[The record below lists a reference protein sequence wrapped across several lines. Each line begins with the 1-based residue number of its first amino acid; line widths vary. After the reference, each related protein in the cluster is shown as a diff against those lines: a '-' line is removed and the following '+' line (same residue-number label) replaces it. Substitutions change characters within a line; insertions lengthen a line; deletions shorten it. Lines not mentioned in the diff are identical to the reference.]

1 MYFRE
6 SGSPRRNLDK
16 VRDDHERRHGGDY
29 QDRRR
34 DDHGYYEGVYDEDN
48 YGEGYDERE
57 GVVHGGGGG
66 RIQEHHGGAG
76 GVRVGRGVRRGRG
89 GVHDRGDWGSGYD
102 QGVDD
107 GRGGGYSRGRGRVI
121 LNHGGR
127 GGGYREG
134 DAGGSGGV
142 FGRGGS
148 GYDESVGGGARG
160 GNGGRGK
167 KPNQGRG
174 GAGRG
179 RGKGGRGTVGVT
191 GAGDAAKKVSDIK
204 SNIGA
209 LQAELSQAEKA
220 ATEEQEPYL
229 HISELENKLSS
240 EKCRFEEELAS
251 EKVKFESLLDEEK
264 KKFEGL
270 LDAEKK
276 KFEVAL
282 ADEKEK
288 ATTKH
293 NTIVQNRVLIE
304 KNRTLALELATLK
317 EAGVAGSGVDVTDLT
332 TALDSARADLEASST
347 ELSEVKEEL
356 VGALSRESKLV
367 DDITALTDGDVN
379 GVDVTDLTTALDS
392 ARADLEASSTEL
404 SEVKEELV
412 GALSR
417 ESKLVDDITALTDGD
432 VNEDEPCKECQNSV
446 EQIDMLK
453 VNEAK
458 LHNENEEILK
468 QLEESI
474 TDNEGLIKRMKLLK
488 EEIKVLHNKEPGIGD
503 DGDVGGDVSAELEA
517 LKRRLGSEEYKFLSA
532 SSVAA
537 VVDSMDVATKEHH
550 DNFLAFEMNQVEQLK
565 FLLALSNELVPS
577 IKHILYK
584 NLLSGD
590 TPVQRVCVEMFLAKL
605 CSFDKEQKG
614 LMKEVSVDVQKS
626 NEITPGPKIVHDPSL
641 DKSEIQVFM
650 TKENKGC
657 KVINYGGLVL
667 VAATRSPHVNTK
679 HTAVLDVNNKVL
691 VQRCPIQSCKELF
704 VHGVTDIA
712 PMTVVGPVMH
722 GFLGEERWVC
732 VKHWRTSIAD
742 ASDDEFC
749 DREALVVDAGEME
762 KKEGLKIL
770 SRKRK
775 YSPKARKQILAEK
788 AAPPP
793 PPLRSKRLAIT
804 KAAAGGVSPDMF
816 AESEDIIEDSE
827 NV

>member
-204 SNIGA
+204 SNIDA

-379 GVDVTDLTTALDS
+379 
-392 ARADLEASSTEL
+392 
-404 SEVKEELV
+404 
-412 GALSR
+412 
-417 ESKLVDDITALTDGD
+417 
-432 VNEDEPCKECQNSV
+432 EDEPCKECQNSV

-503 DGDVGGDVSAELEA
+503 DGNVGGDVSAELEA

>member
-1 MYFRE
+1 MDELRSRGRSWKSSRSSDKRKNRDVIYKKRE

-34 DDHGYYEGVYDEDN
+34 DDHGYYEGVYDEDY
-48 YGEGYDERE
+48 YGEGNDERE

-160 GNGGRGK
+160 GNGGRGR

-204 SNIGA
+204 SNIDA

-220 ATEEQEPYL
+220 ATEEQEPSL

-367 DDITALTDGDVN
+367 DDIA
-379 GVDVTDLTTALDS
+379 
-392 ARADLEASSTEL
+392 
-404 SEVKEELV
+404 
-412 GALSR
+412 
-417 ESKLVDDITALTDGD
+417 ALTDGD

-446 EQIDMLK
+446 EQIEMLK

-712 PMTVVGPVMH
+712 PMTVVGPVTH

-775 YSPKARKQILAEK
+775 YSPKARKQILAGK
-788 AAPPP
+788 AAPP

>member
-102 QGVDD
+102 RGVDD
-107 GRGGGYSRGRGRVI
+107 GRGGGGYSRGRGRVI

-160 GNGGRGK
+160 GNGGRGR

-204 SNIGA
+204 SNIDA

-367 DDITALTDGDVN
+367 DDITT
-379 GVDVTDLTTALDS
+379 
-392 ARADLEASSTEL
+392 
-404 SEVKEELV
+404 
-412 GALSR
+412 
-417 ESKLVDDITALTDGD
+417 LTDGD

-503 DGDVGGDVSAELEA
+503 DGYVGGDVSAELEA

-775 YSPKARKQILAEK
+775 YSSKARKQILAEK